1 MRCPAT
7 PATNNY
13 SDVAVVALGVHVAAA
28 AAWVGG
34 LLALVVHLRP
44 FPQELRRAVPRFS
57 AAALICVIA
66 VGVSGV
72 VESAVMLDGWAALWG
87 TNRGHLIIAKVLALV
102 LLGGIGYWHRRR
114 TMVAAA
120 SGRLLPL
127 LALASGELVLMG
139 TTIGIAVV
147 LSGTA

>member
-1 MRCPAT
+1 
-7 PATNNY
+7 
-13 SDVAVVALGVHVAAA
+13 
-28 AAWVGG
+28 
-34 LLALVVHLRP
+34 
-44 FPQELRRAVPRFS
+44 
-57 AAALICVIA
+57 
-66 VGVSGV
+66 
-72 VESAVMLDGWAALWG
+72 
-87 TNRGHLIIAKVLALV
+87 VLALV